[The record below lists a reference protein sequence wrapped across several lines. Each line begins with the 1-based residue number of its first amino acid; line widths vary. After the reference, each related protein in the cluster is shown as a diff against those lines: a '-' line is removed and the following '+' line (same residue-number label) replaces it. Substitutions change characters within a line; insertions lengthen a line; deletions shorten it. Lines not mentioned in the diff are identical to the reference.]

1 MDSATA
7 GQGLDGSAP
16 GKQHVLQAVVSLWLI
31 LRGRPHRDDGKEK
44 GAKENQMRRPNV
56 KYYLSQLTDPVPSQP
71 LSTPASLLQAPSSSS
86 CRITLAGRER
96 CGCLTSGRQ
105 RQLSPDIL
113 LQTTNSFSGSPAT
126 LGDLS
131 VIKIVTMLIQDD

>member
-71 LSTPASLLQAPSSSS
+71 CSPPPPPCYKLHPAAPAELRS
-86 CRITLAGRER
+86 RAV
-96 CGCLTSGRQ
+96 
-105 RQLSPDIL
+105 
-113 LQTTNSFSGSPAT
+113 NA
-126 LGDLS
+126 
-131 VIKIVTMLIQDD
+131 VAV